1 MKTISFCICILI
13 SSLTIA
19 QRKILI
25 VSTNRDSVGID
36 ASGTYLKEIANPYRH
51 FKQKG
56 FDIDILTPKGGK
68 AAIYGAVTDDLK
80 EIVNDSVYTN
90 KVMNTLAPDQVQFKD
105 YVAVFYPG
113 GHGQYFD
120 VANDER
126 ISILIAR
133 IYENKGII
141 GTAGHGVAS
150 LINVQLKNGEYLV
163 KGKTLTCFPTWA
175 EQAWMSISGYG
186 KYLPFDMQE
195 VLVRRGANLIVSPTK
210 ETSKEKSLTMIIDE
224 KNRIITGA
232 FAFNATWVAE
242 QMTMML
248 SGNK

>member
-1 MKTISFCICILI
+1 MSFV
-13 SSLTIA
+13 TIA

-36 ASGTYLKEIANPYRH
+36 ASGTYLKEIANPFRH

-80 EIVNDSVYTN
+80 EVVDDSVYIN
-90 KVMNTLAPDQVQFKD
+90 KVMNTLSPDQVQFKD

-120 VANDER
+120 VVSDER

-150 LINVQLKNGEYLV
+150 LINIQLKNGEYLV
-163 KGKTLTCFPTWA
+163 KGKTMTCFPTWA
-175 EQAWMSISGYG
+175 EHAWMNISGYG

-210 ETSKEKSLTMIIDE
+210 ETYKEKSLTMIIDE

-248 SGNK
+248 DGNK